1 MRMPFGK
8 HKGVPVNQLPLD
20 YLYWLVHNTALREPL
35 GTVVKHAYKVA
46 MGAYEAPQVTANPD
60 AQKIYRKLALKWHPD
75 RGGNTSAMAALNDFM
90 EAIKRCRD

>member
-1 MRMPFGK
+1 MLMPFGK
-8 HKGVPVNQLPLD
+8 HKGEPVNQLPLD

-35 GTVVKHAYKVA
+35 STVVKHAYKVA
-46 MGAYEAPQVTANPD
+46 MGAYDPPVKD
-60 AQKIYRKLALKWHPD
+60 SSDVQKAYRRLALKWHPD